1 MTIGRIYPDYGTPG
15 NPNLDPYYL
24 SPKEEKE
31 AELASLETELEAV
44 LEARFRRE
52 MCDTRRYA
60 HEEPYALA
68 IEERKLREK
77 IEEMKKELRQ

>member
-1 MTIGRIYPDYGTPG
+1 MSKQSETQP
-15 NPNLDPYYL
+15 
-24 SPKEEKE
+24 
-31 AELASLETELEAV
+31 SLEELEAV
-44 LEARFRRE
+44 LEAVKEARFRRE

-68 IEERKLREK
+68 IEEAQLREK

>member
-1 MTIGRIYPDYGTPG
+1 MPNTEIIAVMNQPGWSGTY
-15 NPNLDPYYL
+15 NDAA
-24 SPKEEKE
+24 SKV
-31 AELASLETELEAV
+31 LASLETDLASV

-68 IEERKLREK
+68 IEEAQLREK